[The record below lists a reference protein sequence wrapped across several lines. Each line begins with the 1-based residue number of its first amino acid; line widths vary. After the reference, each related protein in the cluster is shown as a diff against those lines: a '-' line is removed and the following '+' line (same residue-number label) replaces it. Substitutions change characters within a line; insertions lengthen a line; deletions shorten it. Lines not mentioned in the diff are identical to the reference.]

1 MYDIDLNKLAGII
14 QYDPANP
21 LIFNSSFFF
30 FFLAIALSVCVLMKA
45 HDKGKL
51 IFLVICSFYF
61 YYKTSGLYFL
71 LLLLIATTDFL
82 FAHLIFDAKTQ
93 RGKRWLLTGSLCIN
107 LGVLCYF
114 KYTNF
119 FLDIF
124 HSVLSTP
131 SLSFD
136 ILLPVGISFFI
147 FQSISYVIDVYRGRI
162 EPLERILDYVFY
174 ISFFPQLVAGPI
186 VKAKDFI
193 PQIHQPH
200 ILTKEVWG
208 EAFCLILVGLF
219 KKCVISDYISINFV
233 DRIFDAPALYS
244 GVENLFAVY
253 GYAVQIYCDFSG
265 YSDIAIGIALLFG
278 YRFNVNFDAPYRSAT
293 ITEFWRRWHISLST
307 WLKDYLYIPLGGNR
321 KGKFRTHIN
330 LMITMLLGG
339 LWHGASIRFVIWG
352 GLHGLYLVVHK
363 VMMRF
368 YPALSANGHEMSL
381 PWRIVNT
388 LVTFHLVCLAWIF
401 FRAENMGIAS
411 DMLIQI
417 FAHFNLPV
425 LIPFVKEYAAILCL
439 IGIGIGIQFVPIT
452 TQNLFRQKVM
462 DGGWMFKT
470 FLLLAL
476 IVLITQIKSAE
487 LQPFIYFQF

>member
-1 MYDIDLNKLAGII
+1 MYDIDLNKLADII
-14 QYDPANP
+14 HYDPANS

-30 FFLAIALSVCVLMKA
+30 FFLAIALSVCALMKT

-51 IFLVICSFYF
+51 IFLVVCSFYF
-61 YYKTSGLYFL
+61 YYKTSGFYFL
-71 LLLLIATTDFL
+71 LLLLIAITDFL
-82 FAHLIFDAKTQ
+82 FAHLIFEAKKQ
-93 RGKRWLLTGSLCIN
+93 RSKRWLLTGSLCIN

-124 HSVLSTP
+124 HSIFSTP
-131 SLSFD
+131 SLSFS

-200 ILTKEVWG
+200 VLTKEIWG

-278 YRFNVNFDAPYRSAT
+278 YRFNVNFDSPYQSAS

-321 KGKFRTHIN
+321 KGKVRMYTN

-339 LWHGASIRFVIWG
+339 LWHGASVRFIIWG
-352 GLHGLYLVVHK
+352 GLHGLYLAIHK
-363 VMMRF
+363 GMMKCF
-368 YPALSANGHEMSL
+368 PSLAANGHEMSL
-381 PWRIVNT
+381 HWRILNT

-401 FRAENMGIAS
+401 FRAENMEVAS
-411 DMLIQI
+411 SMFTQL
-417 FAHFNLPV
+417 FSHFNLPV
-425 LIPFVKEYAAILCL
+425 LIPFVKEYAVILLL
-439 IGIGIGIQFVPIT
+439 IGVGIGMQFIPFT
-452 TQNLFRQKVM
+452 TRYFFRQKVM
-462 DGGWMFKT
+462 NGGWIFKT
-470 FLLLAL
+470 FLLLML
-476 IVLITQIKSAE
+476 ILLITQIKSAE